1 MIIEELRDFDF
12 CFNLAKEIAVS
23 NDRKKLIDVIE
34 NWEYVHSEVK
44 PVFSSLIEGFGFYP
58 YLKEGGDLD
67 LAALIRREYHK
78 SQFVNKQGNS
88 VLFHY
93 EQKLL
98 EEKINKK
105 QNLVVSAP
113 TSFGKS
119 LLIEEFVARRKYEN
133 ILIIQPTLAL
143 IDETRRKLNHYSNH
157 YNIVV
162 NTHQKIGEKN
172 LFILT
177 SERVLDIF
185 PNINDIDLFII
196 DEFYKIANSKK
207 DDRVSHLNIAF
218 YKIMKFKP
226 QLLFLTPI
234 VENVSEDFIR
244 KYDIQFYRTEYSLV
258 NQKIKQI
265 SYESEDEKEEKLF
278 QLLNDFSEPTI
289 VYVRS
294 PKRSEDLAKKYI
306 EQFSL
311 EKEKSFPVFDWIDEN
326 ISSNWILKKYLK
338 NGIGLHN
345 GQYPRHIVNSQL
357 DYFNSGDLKI
367 IFATTS
373 LIEGVN
379 SIAKNVV
386 IYDMFK
392 GTRKITYFDFNNIK
406 GRAGRMMKYYTGN
419 IFYFDNPP
427 ERKDEFIDIPVVDQ
441 DDNLQS
447 EILLNID
454 ENDLK
459 QSKQEEFQKLVE
471 GIPEDLI
478 EIFKNNYYNVE
489 KQKSLF
495 NYLISNS
502 ELLEILSWRAPVP
515 DYNILSETLRII
527 NKGLKGIEGERHKY
541 TATKC
546 QQIVNNNLSNAI
558 QLEYEYLNSKKE
570 NCYKEKEELLNEK
583 EALLNEKE
591 ELLNE
596 AISNIFSFIKNQ
608 AKYEIPKVLSIL
620 QSIVNYIQKSDSAD
634 YSLFIAKL
642 EHEGVDENLSVLL
655 DFGVPSSALRK
666 IRIPRD
672 VETIDYVK
680 ENLELLSKTLLNY
693 EIAKLSQI

>member
-1 MIIEELRDFDF
+1 MTIDELRDFDF
-12 CFNLAKEIAVS
+12 CFNLAKEISVS
-23 NDRKKLIDVIE
+23 NDSKKLIDVIE
-34 NWEYVHSEVK
+34 NWEYVHHEVRT
-44 PVFSSLIEGFGFYP
+44 VFLSLIEGFGFYP
-58 YLKEGGDLD
+58 YLNDGVELD
-67 LAALIRREYHK
+67 LATLIRREYHK

-88 VLFHY
+88 IVFHY
-93 EQKLL
+93 EQKIL

-143 IDETRRKLNHYSNH
+143 IDETRRKLSHYSDY

-162 NTHQKIGEKN
+162 NTHQEIGEKN

-185 PNINDIDLFII
+185 PNIDDIDLFII
-196 DEFYKIANSKK
+196 DEFYKIANNKK

-226 QLLFLTPI
+226 QLLFLTPLVDDI
-234 VENVSEDFIR
+234 SEDFIR
-244 KYDIQFYRTEYSLV
+244 KYDIQFYRTDYSLV
-258 NQKIKQI
+258 NQKAKQI

-278 QLLNDFSEPTI
+278 QLLNDLSEPTI

-294 PKRSEDLAKKYI
+294 PKRSENLAKKYM

-311 EKEKSFPVFDWIDEN
+311 KEKKKFPVFEWIDEN
-326 ISSNWILKKYLK
+326 ISSDWILKKFLE

-386 IYDMFK
+386 IYDMLK
-392 GTRKITYFDFNNIK
+392 GTHKITYFDFNNIK

-441 DDNLQS
+441 DHNLQS

-459 QSKQEEFQKLVE
+459 QSKLEDFQKLVE
-471 GIPEDLI
+471 GVPEDLI
-478 EIFKNNYYNVE
+478 EIFKNNYYDVE

-495 NYLISNS
+495 NYLISNGEQLDVLNWS
-502 ELLEILSWRAPVP
+502 TPMP
-515 DYNILSETLRII
+515 DYDVLSETFRII
-527 NKGLKGIEGERHKY
+527 NEGLIGKGGAVHRY
-541 TATKC
+541 TAKKC
-546 QQIVNNNLSNAI
+546 QQIINNNLSNAI
-558 QLEYEYLNSKKE
+558 QTELQYLYNKKRDFH
-570 NCYKEKEELLNEK
+570 KER
-583 EALLNEKE
+583 E

-672 VETIDYVK
+672 VEAIDYVK
-680 ENLELLSKTLLNY
+680 ENLELLSNRLLNY

>member
-1 MIIEELRDFDF
+1 MTIDELRDFDF
-12 CFNLAKEIAVS
+12 CFNLAKEISVS
-23 NDRKKLIDVIE
+23 NDSKKLIDVIE
-34 NWEYVHSEVK
+34 NWEYVHHEVRT
-44 PVFSSLIEGFGFYP
+44 VFLSLIEGFGFYP
-58 YLKEGGDLD
+58 YLNDGVELD
-67 LAALIRREYHK
+67 LATLIRREYHK

-88 VLFHY
+88 IVFHY
-93 EQKLL
+93 EQKIL

-143 IDETRRKLNHYSNH
+143 IDETRRKLSHYSDY

-162 NTHQKIGEKN
+162 NTHQEIGEKN

-185 PNINDIDLFII
+185 PKIDDIDLFII
-196 DEFYKIANSKK
+196 DEFYKIANNKK
-207 DDRVSHLNIAF
+207 DNRVSHLNIAF

-226 QLLFLTPI
+226 QLLFLTPLVDDI
-234 VENVSEDFIR
+234 SEDFIR
-244 KYDIQFYRTEYSLV
+244 KYDIQFYRTDYSLV
-258 NQKIKQI
+258 NQKAKQI

-278 QLLNDFSEPTI
+278 QLLNDLSEPTI

-294 PKRSEDLAKKYI
+294 PKRSENLAKKYM

-311 EKEKSFPVFDWIDEN
+311 KEKKKFPVFEWIDEN
-326 ISSNWILKKYLK
+326 ISSDWILKKFLE

-386 IYDMFK
+386 IYDMLK
-392 GTRKITYFDFNNIK
+392 GTHKITYFDFNNIK

-441 DDNLQS
+441 DYDLQS

-459 QSKQEEFQKLVE
+459 QSKLEDFQKLVE
-471 GIPEDLI
+471 GVPEDLI
-478 EIFKNNYYNVE
+478 EIFKNNYYDVE

-495 NYLISNS
+495 KYLISNGEQLDVLNWS
-502 ELLEILSWRAPVP
+502 TPMP
-515 DYNILSETLRII
+515 DYDVLSETFRII
-527 NKGLKGIEGERHKY
+527 NEGLIGKGGAAHRY
-541 TATKC
+541 TAKKC
-546 QQIVNNNLSNAI
+546 QQIINNNLSSAI
-558 QLEYEYLNSKKE
+558 QTELQHLYN
-570 NCYKEKEELLNEK
+570 KEENSYK
-583 EALLNEKE
+583 GRE

-672 VETIDYVK
+672 VEAIDYVK
-680 ENLELLSKTLLNY
+680 ENLELLSNRLLNY

>member
-34 NWEYVHSEVK
+34 NWEYVHSEVQ

-143 IDETRRKLNHYSNH
+143 IDETRRKLNHYSDY

-234 VENVSEDFIR
+234 VENISEDFIR

-357 DYFNSGDLKI
+357 DYFNSGDGKI

-502 ELLEILSWRAPVP
+502 ELLEILSWRAPMP

-527 NKGLKGIEGERHKY
+527 NKGLKGIEGEGYKY

-546 QQIVNNNLSNAI
+546 QLIVNNNLSNAI

-583 EALLNEKE
+583 E

-596 AISNIFSFIKNQ
+596 AVSNVFYFIKNQ
-608 AKYEIPKVLSIL
+608 AKYEIPKMLAIL
-620 QSIVNYIQKSDSAD
+620 QSIVNYILRNETAD
-634 YSLFIAKL
+634 YSIYIAKL

-655 DFGVPSSALRK
+655 DFGVPSSALKK
-666 IRIPRD
+666 IVIPRD
-672 VETIDYVK
+672 VETINYVK
-680 ENLELLSKTLLNY
+680 ENLELLSNSLSNY

>member
-1 MIIEELRDFDF
+1 MTIDELRDFDF
-12 CFNLAKEIAVS
+12 CFNLAKEISVS
-23 NDRKKLIDVIE
+23 NDSKKLIDVIE
-34 NWEYVHSEVK
+34 NWEYVHPEVRS
-44 PVFSSLIEGFGFYP
+44 VFLSLIEGFGFYP
-58 YLKEGGDLD
+58 YLNDGVELD
-67 LAALIRREYHK
+67 LATLIRREYHK
-78 SQFVNKQGNS
+78 SQFVNKQGNRI
-88 VLFHY
+88 VFHY
-93 EQKLL
+93 EQKIL

-105 QNLVVSAP
+105 QNLVISAP

-143 IDETRRKLNHYSNH
+143 IDETRRKLSHYSDY

-162 NTHQKIGEKN
+162 NTHQEIGEKN

-177 SERVLDIF
+177 SERVLVIL
-185 PNINDIDLFII
+185 PNIDGIDLFII

-234 VENVSEDFIR
+234 VDNISEDFIR
-244 KYDIQFYRTEYSLV
+244 KYDIQFYRTNYSLV
-258 NQKIKQI
+258 NQKAKQL

-278 QLLNDFSEPTI
+278 QLLDDLSEPTI

-294 PKRSEDLAKKYI
+294 PKRSENLAKKYI

-311 EKEKSFPVFDWIDEN
+311 EEKKKFPVFEWIDEN
-326 ISSNWILKKYLK
+326 ISSDWILKKFLE
-338 NGIGLHN
+338 NGVGLHN

-357 DYFNSGDLKI
+357 DYFNSGDLKV

-379 SIAKNVV
+379 SIAKNVI

-441 DDNLQS
+441 EHNLQS

-454 ENDLK
+454 KSDLK
-459 QSKQEEFQKLVE
+459 QSKQKDVQKLVE
-471 GIPEDLI
+471 GIPNDLI
-478 EIFKNNYYNVE
+478 EIFKNNYYDVE

-495 NYLISNS
+495 NYIISNR
-502 ELLEILSWRAPVP
+502 ELLKILNWHTPMPEYSV
-515 DYNILSETLRII
+515 LLETLRII
-527 NKGLKGIEGERHKY
+527 DEGLKGKEGTKYKY

-546 QQIVNNNLSNAI
+546 QQIINHNISNAI
-558 QLEYEYLNSKKE
+558 QTELQYLYRKKGSSH
-570 NCYKEKEELLNEK
+570 KER
-583 EALLNEKE
+583 E

-642 EHEGVDENLSVLL
+642 EHEGVDENVSVLL

-672 VETIDYVK
+672 VETIEYVK
-680 ENLELLSKTLLNY
+680 ENLELLSDRLLNY

>member
-1 MIIEELRDFDF
+1 MIIEELKDFDF
-12 CFNLAKEIAVS
+12 CFNLAKEIAAS
-23 NDRKKLIDVIE
+23 NDSKKLIDVIE
-34 NWEYVHSEVK
+34 NWEYVHSEVQ

-58 YLKEGGDLD
+58 YLNTIEGLD
-67 LAALIRREYHK
+67 LGALIRREYHK

-88 VLFHY
+88 VIFHY
-93 EQKLL
+93 EQKIL
-98 EEKINKK
+98 EEKINRN

-133 ILIIQPTLAL
+133 IMIIQPTLAL
-143 IDETRRKLNHYSNH
+143 IDETRRKLKPYSDY

-162 NTHQKIGEKN
+162 NTHQEIGEKN

-177 SERVLDIF
+177 SERVLDIL
-185 PNINDIDLFII
+185 PKVDDIDLFII
-196 DEFYKIANSKK
+196 DEFYKIANSKQ
-207 DDRVSHLNIAF
+207 DERVSHLNIAF
-218 YKIMKFKP
+218 YKVMKFKP
-226 QLLFLTPI
+226 QLLFLTPV
-234 VENVSEDFIR
+234 VENISEDFIR

-265 SYESEDEKEEKLF
+265 SYKSEDEKEEKLF

-294 PKRSEDLAKKYI
+294 PKRSEELAKKYI
-306 EQFSL
+306 ERFSL
-311 EKEKSFPVFDWIDEN
+311 KQKKIFPVFEWIDEN
-326 ISSNWILKKYLK
+326 ISSNWILKKYLE

-392 GTRKITYFDFNNIK
+392 GTHKLTYFDFNNIK

-427 ERKDEFIDIPVVDQ
+427 EIMDEFLDIPVVDQ
-441 DDNLQS
+441 GENLQS

-454 ENDLK
+454 ESDLK
-459 QSKQEEFQKLVE
+459 QSKQEDFQKLVE

-478 EIFKNNYYNVE
+478 EVFKNNYYNVE

-502 ELLEILSWRAPVP
+502 ESLKILNWNTPMPEYNVLLE
-515 DYNILSETLRII
+515 TFRII
-527 NKGLKGIEGERHKY
+527 DEGLKGKEGTKCKY

-546 QQIVNNNLSNAI
+546 KQIINNNLSKAI
-558 QLEYEYLNSKKE
+558 ETELQYLYRQKGDSYEE
-570 NCYKEKEELLNEK
+570 R
-583 EALLNEKE
+583 E

-666 IRIPRD
+666 IRIPKD
-672 VETIDYVK
+672 VETIEYVK
-680 ENLELLSKTLLNY
+680 DNLELLSNRLLNY

>member
-1 MIIEELRDFDF
+1 MIIDELRDFDF
-12 CFNLAKEIAVS
+12 CFNLAKEISVS
-23 NDRKKLIDVIE
+23 NDSEKLIDVIE
-34 NWEYVHSEVK
+34 NWNYVHPEVRS
-44 PVFSSLIEGFGFYP
+44 VFLSLIEGFGFYP
-58 YLKEGGDLD
+58 YLNDGVELD
-67 LAALIRREYHK
+67 LATLIRREYHK

-88 VLFHY
+88 IVFHY
-93 EQKLL
+93 EQKVL

-143 IDETRRKLNHYSNH
+143 IDETRRKLSHYSDY

-162 NTHQKIGEKN
+162 NTHQEIGEKN

-177 SERVLDIF
+177 SERVLDIL
-185 PNINDIDLFII
+185 PNIDDIDLFII
-196 DEFYKIANSKK
+196 DEFYKIANNKK

-218 YKIMKFKP
+218 YKILKFKP
-226 QLLFLTPI
+226 QLLFLTPLVDNI
-234 VENVSEDFIR
+234 SEDFIR
-244 KYDIQFYRTEYSLV
+244 KYDIQFYRTDYSLV
-258 NQKIKQI
+258 NQKAKQI

-278 QLLNDFSEPTI
+278 QLLNDLSEPTI

-294 PKRSEDLAKKYI
+294 PKRSENLAKKYM

-311 EKEKSFPVFDWIDEN
+311 KEKKKFPVFEWIDEN
-326 ISSNWILKKYLK
+326 ISSDWILKKFLE

-386 IYDMFK
+386 IYDMLK
-392 GTRKITYFDFNNIK
+392 GTHKITYFDFNNIK

-441 DDNLQS
+441 DYDLQS

-459 QSKQEEFQKLVE
+459 QSKLEDFQKLVE
-471 GIPEDLI
+471 GVPEDLI
-478 EIFKNNYYNVE
+478 EIFKNNYYDVE

-495 NYLISNS
+495 NYLISNGEQLDVLNWS
-502 ELLEILSWRAPVP
+502 TPMP
-515 DYNILSETLRII
+515 DYDVLSETFRII
-527 NKGLKGIEGERHKY
+527 NEGLIGKGGAVHRY
-541 TATKC
+541 TAKKC
-546 QQIVNNNLSNAI
+546 QQIINNNLSNAI
-558 QLEYEYLNSKKE
+558 QTELQYLYNKKRDFH
-570 NCYKEKEELLNEK
+570 KER
-583 EALLNEKE
+583 E

-620 QSIVNYIQKSDSAD
+620 QSIVNYIQNSDSAD

-680 ENLELLSKTLLNY
+680 ENLELLSNRLLNY

>member
-1 MIIEELRDFDF
+1 MIEELRDFDF

-34 NWEYVHSEVK
+34 NWEYVHSEVQ

-143 IDETRRKLNHYSNH
+143 IDETRRKLNHYSDY

-234 VENVSEDFIR
+234 VENISEDFIR

-502 ELLEILSWRAPVP
+502 ELLEILSWRAPMP

-527 NKGLKGIEGERHKY
+527 NKGLKGIEGEGYKY

-546 QQIVNNNLSNAI
+546 QLIVNNNLSNAI

-583 EALLNEKE
+583 E

-596 AISNIFSFIKNQ
+596 AVSNVFYFIKNQ
-608 AKYEIPKVLSIL
+608 AKYEIPKMLAIL
-620 QSIVNYIQKSDSAD
+620 QSIVNYILRNETAD
-634 YSLFIAKL
+634 YSIYIAKL

-655 DFGVPSSALRK
+655 DFGVPSSALKK
-666 IRIPRD
+666 IVIPRD
-672 VETIDYVK
+672 VETINYVK
-680 ENLELLSKTLLNY
+680 ENLELLSNSLSNY

>member
-1 MIIEELRDFDF
+1 M
-12 CFNLAKEIAVS
+12 
-23 NDRKKLIDVIE
+23 
-34 NWEYVHSEVK
+34 
-44 PVFSSLIEGFGFYP
+44 
-58 YLKEGGDLD
+58 
-67 LAALIRREYHK
+67 
-78 SQFVNKQGNS
+78 
-88 VLFHY
+88 
-93 EQKLL
+93 
-98 EEKINKK
+98 
-105 QNLVVSAP
+105 
-113 TSFGKS
+113 
-119 LLIEEFVARRKYEN
+119 
-133 ILIIQPTLAL
+133 IIQPTLAL
-143 IDETRRKLNHYSNH
+143 IDETRRKLSHYSDY

-162 NTHQKIGEKN
+162 NTHQEIGEKN

-177 SERVLDIF
+177 SERVLDIL
-185 PNINDIDLFII
+185 PNIDGIDLFII

-234 VENVSEDFIR
+234 VDNISEDFIR
-244 KYDIQFYRTEYSLV
+244 KYDIQFYRTNYSLV
-258 NQKIKQI
+258 NQKAKQL

-278 QLLNDFSEPTI
+278 QLLDDLSEPTI

-294 PKRSEDLAKKYI
+294 PKRSENLAKKYI

-311 EKEKSFPVFDWIDEN
+311 EEKKKFPVFEWIDEN
-326 ISSNWILKKYLK
+326 ISSDWILKKFLE
-338 NGIGLHN
+338 NGVGLHN

-357 DYFNSGDLKI
+357 DYFNSGDLKV

-379 SIAKNVV
+379 SIAKNVI

-441 DDNLQS
+441 EHNLQS

-454 ENDLK
+454 KSDLK
-459 QSKQEEFQKLVE
+459 QSKQKDVQKLVE
-471 GIPEDLI
+471 GIPNDLI
-478 EIFKNNYYNVE
+478 EIFKNNYYDVE

-495 NYLISNS
+495 NYIISNR
-502 ELLEILSWRAPVP
+502 ELLKILNWHTPMPEYSV
-515 DYNILSETLRII
+515 LLETLRII
-527 NKGLKGIEGERHKY
+527 DEGLKGKEGTKYKY

-546 QQIVNNNLSNAI
+546 QQIINHNISNAI
-558 QLEYEYLNSKKE
+558 QTELQYLYRKKGSSH
-570 NCYKEKEELLNEK
+570 KER
-583 EALLNEKE
+583 E

-642 EHEGVDENLSVLL
+642 EHEGVDENVSVLL

-672 VETIDYVK
+672 VETIEYVK
-680 ENLELLSKTLLNY
+680 ENLELLSDRLLNY

>member
-1 MIIEELRDFDF
+1 MTIDELRDFDF
-12 CFNLAKEIAVS
+12 CFNLAKEISVS
-23 NDRKKLIDVIE
+23 NDSKKLIDVIE
-34 NWEYVHSEVK
+34 NWEYVHHEVRT
-44 PVFSSLIEGFGFYP
+44 VFLSLIEGFGFYP
-58 YLKEGGDLD
+58 YLNDGVELD
-67 LAALIRREYHK
+67 LATLIRREYHK

-88 VLFHY
+88 IVFHY
-93 EQKLL
+93 EQKIL

-143 IDETRRKLNHYSNH
+143 IDETRRKLSHYSDY

-162 NTHQKIGEKN
+162 NTHQEIGEKN

-185 PNINDIDLFII
+185 PKIDDIDLFII
-196 DEFYKIANSKK
+196 DEFYKIANNKK

-226 QLLFLTPI
+226 QLLFLTPLVDDI
-234 VENVSEDFIR
+234 SEDFIR
-244 KYDIQFYRTEYSLV
+244 KYDIQFYRTDYSLV
-258 NQKIKQI
+258 NQKAKQI

-278 QLLNDFSEPTI
+278 QLLNDLSEPTI

-294 PKRSEDLAKKYI
+294 PKRSENLAKKYM

-311 EKEKSFPVFDWIDEN
+311 KEKKKFPVFEWIDEN
-326 ISSNWILKKYLK
+326 ISSDWILKKFLE

-386 IYDMFK
+386 IYDMLK
-392 GTRKITYFDFNNIK
+392 GTHKITYFDFNNIK

-441 DDNLQS
+441 DYDLQS

-459 QSKQEEFQKLVE
+459 QSKLEDFQKLVE
-471 GIPEDLI
+471 GVPEDLI
-478 EIFKNNYYNVE
+478 EIFKNNYYDVE

-495 NYLISNS
+495 KYLILNGEQLDVLNWST
-502 ELLEILSWRAPVP
+502 PMP
-515 DYNILSETLRII
+515 DYDVLSETFRII
-527 NKGLKGIEGERHKY
+527 NEGLIGKGGAAHRY
-541 TATKC
+541 TAKKC
-546 QQIVNNNLSNAI
+546 QQIINNNLSSAI
-558 QLEYEYLNSKKE
+558 QTELQHLYN
-570 NCYKEKEELLNEK
+570 KEENSYK
-583 EALLNEKE
+583 GRE

-672 VETIDYVK
+672 VEAIDYVK
-680 ENLELLSKTLLNY
+680 ENLELLSNRLLNY

>member
-1 MIIEELRDFDF
+1 MFTLKYGLFF
-12 CFNLAKEIAVS
+12 L
-23 NDRKKLIDVIE
+23 
-34 NWEYVHSEVK
+34 
-44 PVFSSLIEGFGFYP
+44 SLIEGFGFYP
-58 YLKEGGDLD
+58 YLNEGVDID

-88 VLFHY
+88 VIFHY
-93 EQKLL
+93 EQKML
-98 EEKINKK
+98 EEKINKN

-119 LLIEEFVARRKYEN
+119 LLIEEFVARRKYGN

-143 IDETRRKLNHYSNH
+143 IDETRRKLSSYSDY

-162 NTHQKIGEKN
+162 NTHQEIGEKN

-177 SERVLDIF
+177 SERVLDIL
-185 PNINDIDLFII
+185 PKIDDINLFII
-196 DEFYKIANSKK
+196 DEFYKIANSKQ

-218 YKIMKFKP
+218 YKVMKFKP
-226 QLLFLTPI
+226 QLLFLTPV
-234 VENVSEDFIR
+234 VENVSEDFIK

-265 SYESEDEKEEKLF
+265 SYKSEDEKEEKLF

-294 PKRSEDLAKKYI
+294 PKRSEELAKKYI
-306 EQFSL
+306 ERFSL
-311 EKEKSFPVFDWIDEN
+311 KQKKLFPVFEWINEN
-326 ISSNWILKKYLK
+326 ISSNWILKKYLE

-392 GTRKITYFDFNNIK
+392 GIHKLTHFDFNNIK

-427 ERKDEFIDIPVVDQ
+427 EKMDEFIDIPVVDQ
-441 DDNLQS
+441 GKNLQS

-454 ENDLK
+454 KNDLK
-459 QSKQEEFQKLVE
+459 QSKQNDVQKLVE
-471 GIPEDLI
+471 GIPDDLI
-478 EIFKNNYYNVE
+478 EIFKNNYYDVE

-495 NYLISNS
+495 NYINSNRGLLKILNWRTPMPDYDV
-502 ELLEILSWRAPVP
+502 LLE
-515 DYNILSETLRII
+515 TFRII
-527 NKGLKGIEGERHKY
+527 DEGLKGKEGKKHKY

-546 QQIVNNNLSNAI
+546 QQIINNDLSNAI
-558 QLEYEYLNSKKE
+558 QTELQYLYRKKGNSHKE
-570 NCYKEKEELLNEK
+570 S
-583 EALLNEKE
+583 E

-620 QSIVNYIQKSDSAD
+620 QSIVNHIQKSDSAD

-672 VETIDYVK
+672 VEAIDYVK
-680 ENLELLSKTLLNY
+680 ENLELLSNRLLNY

>member
-1 MIIEELRDFDF
+1 MIIDELRDFDF
-12 CFNLAKEIAVS
+12 CFNLAKEISVS
-23 NDRKKLIDVIE
+23 NDSEKLIDVIE
-34 NWEYVHSEVK
+34 NWNYVHPEVRS
-44 PVFSSLIEGFGFYP
+44 VFLSLIEGFGFYP
-58 YLKEGGDLD
+58 YLNDGVELD
-67 LAALIRREYHK
+67 LATLIRREYHK

-88 VLFHY
+88 IVFHY
-93 EQKLL
+93 EQKVL

-143 IDETRRKLNHYSNH
+143 IDETRRKLSHYSDY

-162 NTHQKIGEKN
+162 NTHQEIGEKN

-177 SERVLDIF
+177 SERVLDIL
-185 PNINDIDLFII
+185 PNIDDIDLFII
-196 DEFYKIANSKK
+196 DEFYKIANNKK

-218 YKIMKFKP
+218 YKILKFKH
-226 QLLFLTPI
+226 QLLFLTPLVDNI
-234 VENVSEDFIR
+234 SEDFIR
-244 KYDIQFYRTEYSLV
+244 KYDIQFYRTDYSLV
-258 NQKIKQI
+258 NQKAKQI

-278 QLLNDFSEPTI
+278 QLLNDLSEPTI

-294 PKRSEDLAKKYI
+294 PKRSENLAKKYI

-311 EKEKSFPVFDWIDEN
+311 EEKKKFPVFEWIDEN
-326 ISSNWILKKYLK
+326 VSSDWILKKFLE

-386 IYDMFK
+386 IYDMLK
-392 GTRKITYFDFNNIK
+392 GTHKITYFDFNNIK

-441 DDNLQS
+441 DHNLQS

-459 QSKQEEFQKLVE
+459 QSKLEDFQKLVE
-471 GIPEDLI
+471 GVPEDLI
-478 EIFKNNYYNVE
+478 EIFKNNYYDVE

-495 NYLISNS
+495 NYLISNGEQLDVLNWS
-502 ELLEILSWRAPVP
+502 TPMP
-515 DYNILSETLRII
+515 DYDVLSETFRII
-527 NKGLKGIEGERHKY
+527 NEGLIGKGGAVHRY
-541 TATKC
+541 TAKKC
-546 QQIVNNNLSNAI
+546 QQIINNNLSNAI
-558 QLEYEYLNSKKE
+558 QTELQYLYNKKRDFH
-570 NCYKEKEELLNEK
+570 KER
-583 EALLNEKE
+583 E

-620 QSIVNYIQKSDSAD
+620 QSIVNYIQNSDSAD

-680 ENLELLSKTLLNY
+680 ENLELLSNRLLNY

>member
-34 NWEYVHSEVK
+34 NWEYVHSEVQ

-143 IDETRRKLNHYSNH
+143 IDETRRKLNHYSDY

-234 VENVSEDFIR
+234 VENISEDFIR

-386 IYDMFK
+386 IYDMLK
-392 GTRKITYFDFNNIK
+392 GTHKITYFDFNNIK

-441 DDNLQS
+441 DYDLQS

-502 ELLEILSWRAPVP
+502 ELLEILSWRAPMP

-527 NKGLKGIEGERHKY
+527 NKGLKGIEGEGYKY

-546 QQIVNNNLSNAI
+546 QLIVNNNLSNAI

-583 EALLNEKE
+583 E

-596 AISNIFSFIKNQ
+596 AVSNVFYFIKNQ
-608 AKYEIPKVLSIL
+608 AKYEIPKMLAIL
-620 QSIVNYIQKSDSAD
+620 QSIVNYILRNETAD
-634 YSLFIAKL
+634 YSIYIAKL

-655 DFGVPSSALRK
+655 DFGVPSSALKK
-666 IRIPRD
+666 IVIPRD
-672 VETIDYVK
+672 VETINYVK
-680 ENLELLSKTLLNY
+680 ENLELLSNSLSNY

>member
-34 NWEYVHSEVK
+34 NWEYVHSEVQ

-143 IDETRRKLNHYSNH
+143 IDETRRKLNHYSDY

-234 VENVSEDFIR
+234 VENISEDFIR

-392 GTRKITYFDFNNIK
+392 GTNKITYFDFNNIK

-502 ELLEILSWRAPVP
+502 ELLEILSWRAPMP

-527 NKGLKGIEGERHKY
+527 NKGLKGIEGEGYKY

-546 QQIVNNNLSNAI
+546 QLIVNNNLSNAI

-583 EALLNEKE
+583 E

-596 AISNIFSFIKNQ
+596 AVSNVFYFIKNQ
-608 AKYEIPKVLSIL
+608 AKYEIPKMLAIL
-620 QSIVNYIQKSDSAD
+620 QSIVNYILRNETAD
-634 YSLFIAKL
+634 YSIYIAKL

-655 DFGVPSSALRK
+655 DFGVPSSALKK
-666 IRIPRD
+666 IVIPRD
-672 VETIDYVK
+672 VETINYVK
-680 ENLELLSKTLLNY
+680 ENLELLSNSLSNY

>member
-1 MIIEELRDFDF
+1 MTIDELRDFDF
-12 CFNLAKEIAVS
+12 CFNLAKEISVS
-23 NDRKKLIDVIE
+23 NDSKKLIDVIE
-34 NWEYVHSEVK
+34 NWEYVRPEVRS
-44 PVFSSLIEGFGFYP
+44 VFLSLIEGFGFYP
-58 YLKEGGDLD
+58 YLNDGVELD
-67 LAALIRREYHK
+67 LATLIRREYHK
-78 SQFVNKQGNS
+78 SQFVNKQGNRI
-88 VLFHY
+88 VFHY
-93 EQKLL
+93 EQKIL

-105 QNLVVSAP
+105 QNLVISAP

-143 IDETRRKLNHYSNH
+143 IDETRRKLSHYSDY

-162 NTHQKIGEKN
+162 NTHQEIGEKN

-177 SERVLDIF
+177 SERVLDIL
-185 PNINDIDLFII
+185 PNIDGIDLFII

-226 QLLFLTPI
+226 QLLFLTPMVDNI
-234 VENVSEDFIR
+234 SEDFIR
-244 KYDIQFYRTEYSLV
+244 KYDIQFYRTNYSLV
-258 NQKIKQI
+258 NQKAKQL

-278 QLLNDFSEPTI
+278 QLLDDLSEPTI

-294 PKRSEDLAKKYI
+294 PKRSENLAKKYI

-311 EKEKSFPVFDWIDEN
+311 EEKKKFPVFEWIDEN
-326 ISSNWILKKYLK
+326 ISSDWILKKFLE
-338 NGIGLHN
+338 NGVGLHN

-357 DYFNSGDLKI
+357 DYFNSGDLKV

-379 SIAKNVV
+379 SIAKNVI

-441 DDNLQS
+441 EHNLQS

-454 ENDLK
+454 KSDLK
-459 QSKQEEFQKLVE
+459 QSKQKDVQKLVE
-471 GIPEDLI
+471 GIPNDLI
-478 EIFKNNYYNVE
+478 EIFKNNYYDVE

-495 NYLISNS
+495 NYIISNR
-502 ELLEILSWRAPVP
+502 ELLKILNWHTPMPEYSV
-515 DYNILSETLRII
+515 LLETLRII
-527 NKGLKGIEGERHKY
+527 DEGLKGKEGTKYKY

-546 QQIVNNNLSNAI
+546 QQIINNNISNAI
-558 QLEYEYLNSKKE
+558 QTELQYLYRKKGNSHKE
-570 NCYKEKEELLNEK
+570 R
-583 EALLNEKE
+583 E

-642 EHEGVDENLSVLL
+642 EHEGVDENVSVLL

-672 VETIDYVK
+672 VETIEYVK
-680 ENLELLSKTLLNY
+680 ENLELLSDRLLNY

>member
-1 MIIEELRDFDF
+1 MTIDELRDFDF
-12 CFNLAKEIAVS
+12 CFNLAKEISVS
-23 NDRKKLIDVIE
+23 NDSKKLIDVIE
-34 NWEYVHSEVK
+34 NWEYVHHEVRT
-44 PVFSSLIEGFGFYP
+44 VFLSLIEGFGFYP
-58 YLKEGGDLD
+58 YLNDGVELD
-67 LAALIRREYHK
+67 LATLIRREYHK

-88 VLFHY
+88 IVFHY
-93 EQKLL
+93 EQKIL

-143 IDETRRKLNHYSNH
+143 IDETRRKLSHYSDY

-162 NTHQKIGEKN
+162 NTHQEIGEKN

-185 PNINDIDLFII
+185 PNIDDIDLFII
-196 DEFYKIANSKK
+196 DEFYKIANNKK

-226 QLLFLTPI
+226 QLLFLTPLVDDI
-234 VENVSEDFIR
+234 SEDFIR
-244 KYDIQFYRTEYSLV
+244 KYDIQFYRTDYSLV
-258 NQKIKQI
+258 NQKAKQI

-278 QLLNDFSEPTI
+278 QLLNDLSEPTI

-294 PKRSEDLAKKYI
+294 PKRSENLAKKYM

-311 EKEKSFPVFDWIDEN
+311 KEKKKFPVFEWIDEN
-326 ISSNWILKKYLK
+326 ISSDWILKKFLE

-386 IYDMFK
+386 IYDMLK
-392 GTRKITYFDFNNIK
+392 GTHKITYFDFNNIK
-406 GRAGRMMKYYTGN
+406 GRAGRMMKHYTGN

-441 DDNLQS
+441 DYDLQS

-459 QSKQEEFQKLVE
+459 QSKLEDFQKLVE
-471 GIPEDLI
+471 GVPEDLI
-478 EIFKNNYYNVE
+478 EIFKNNYYDVE

-495 NYLISNS
+495 KYLISNGEQLDVLNWS
-502 ELLEILSWRAPVP
+502 TPMP
-515 DYNILSETLRII
+515 DYDVLSETFRII
-527 NKGLKGIEGERHKY
+527 NEGLIGKGGAVHRY
-541 TATKC
+541 TAKKC
-546 QQIVNNNLSNAI
+546 QQIINNNLSSAI
-558 QLEYEYLNSKKE
+558 QTELQHLYNKEENS
-570 NCYKEKEELLNEK
+570 YKER
-583 EALLNEKE
+583 E

-672 VETIDYVK
+672 VEAIDYVK
-680 ENLELLSKTLLNY
+680 ENLELLSNRLLNY

>member
-1 MIIEELRDFDF
+1 
-12 CFNLAKEIAVS
+12 
-23 NDRKKLIDVIE
+23 
-34 NWEYVHSEVK
+34 
-44 PVFSSLIEGFGFYP
+44 
-58 YLKEGGDLD
+58 
-67 LAALIRREYHK
+67 
-78 SQFVNKQGNS
+78 
-88 VLFHY
+88 
-93 EQKLL
+93 
-98 EEKINKK
+98 
-105 QNLVVSAP
+105 
-113 TSFGKS
+113 
-119 LLIEEFVARRKYEN
+119 
-133 ILIIQPTLAL
+133 
-143 IDETRRKLNHYSNH
+143 
-157 YNIVV
+157 
-162 NTHQKIGEKN
+162 
-172 LFILT
+172 
-177 SERVLDIF
+177 
-185 PNINDIDLFII
+185 
-196 DEFYKIANSKK
+196 
-207 DDRVSHLNIAF
+207 
-218 YKIMKFKP
+218 MKFKP
-226 QLLFLTPI
+226 QLLFLTPV
-234 VENVSEDFIR
+234 VENISEDFIR
-244 KYDIQFYRTEYSLV
+244 KYDIQFYKTEYSLV
-258 NQKIKQI
+258 NQKIKHI
-265 SYESEDEKEEKLF
+265 LYELEEEKEEKLF
-278 QLLNDFSEPTI
+278 QLLNEFSEPTI

-294 PKRSEDLAKKYI
+294 PKRSEILAKKYI

-311 EKEKSFPVFDWIDEN
+311 KKKKSFPVFEWIDEN
-326 ISSNWILKKYLK
+326 ISSNWILKKYLE

-357 DYFNSGDLKI
+357 DYFNNGDLKI

-392 GTRKITYFDFNNIK
+392 GTNKITYFDFNNIK

-454 ENDLK
+454 EKDLK

-478 EIFKNNYYNVE
+478 EIFKNNYYDVE

-495 NYLISNS
+495 NYIISNR
-502 ELLEILSWRAPVP
+502 ELLEILNWHTPMP
-515 DYNILSETLRII
+515 EYNVLLETFRII
-527 NKGLKGIEGERHKY
+527 DEGLKGKKGSKYKY
-541 TATKC
+541 TTAKC
-546 QQIVNNNLSNAI
+546 KQIINNNLSKAI
-558 QLEYEYLNSKKE
+558 ETELQNLHSKKE
-570 NCYKEKEELLNEK
+570 NAHKEREELLD
-583 EALLNEKE
+583 
-591 ELLNE
+591 E

-620 QSIVNYIQKSDSAD
+620 QSIVNYIQKSDLAD

-672 VETIDYVK
+672 VETIEYVK

>member
-34 NWEYVHSEVK
+34 NWEYVHSEVQ

-143 IDETRRKLNHYSNH
+143 IDETRRKLNHYSDY

-234 VENVSEDFIR
+234 VENISEDFIR

-502 ELLEILSWRAPVP
+502 ELLEILSWRAPMP

-527 NKGLKGIEGERHKY
+527 NKGLKGIEGEGYKY

-546 QQIVNNNLSNAI
+546 QLIVNNNLSNAI

-583 EALLNEKE
+583 E

-596 AISNIFSFIKNQ
+596 AVSNVFYFIKNQ
-608 AKYEIPKVLSIL
+608 AKYEIPKMLAIL
-620 QSIVNYIQKSDSAD
+620 QSIVNYILRNETAD
-634 YSLFIAKL
+634 YSIYIAKL

-655 DFGVPSSALRK
+655 DFGVPSSALKK
-666 IRIPRD
+666 IVSPRD
-672 VETIDYVK
+672 VETINYVK
-680 ENLELLSKTLLNY
+680 ENLELLSNSLSNY

>member
-1 MIIEELRDFDF
+1 MTIDELRDFDF
-12 CFNLAKEIAVS
+12 CFNLAKEISVS
-23 NDRKKLIDVIE
+23 NDSKKLIDVIE
-34 NWEYVHSEVK
+34 NWEYVHPEVRS
-44 PVFSSLIEGFGFYP
+44 VFLSLIEGFGFYP
-58 YLKEGGDLD
+58 YLNDGVELD
-67 LAALIRREYHK
+67 LATLIRREYHK
-78 SQFVNKQGNS
+78 SQFVNKQGNRI
-88 VLFHY
+88 VFHY
-93 EQKLL
+93 EQKIL

-105 QNLVVSAP
+105 QNLVISAP

-143 IDETRRKLNHYSNH
+143 IDETRRKLSHYSDY

-162 NTHQKIGEKN
+162 NTHQEIGEKN

-177 SERVLDIF
+177 SERVLDIL
-185 PNINDIDLFII
+185 PNIDGIDLFII

-234 VENVSEDFIR
+234 VDNISEDFIR
-244 KYDIQFYRTEYSLV
+244 KYDIQFYRTNYSLV
-258 NQKIKQI
+258 NQKAKQL

-278 QLLNDFSEPTI
+278 QLLDDLSEPTI

-294 PKRSEDLAKKYI
+294 PKRSENLAKKYI

-311 EKEKSFPVFDWIDEN
+311 EEKKKFPVFEWIDEN
-326 ISSNWILKKYLK
+326 ISSDWILKKFLE
-338 NGIGLHN
+338 NGVGLHN

-357 DYFNSGDLKI
+357 DYFNSGDLKV

-379 SIAKNVV
+379 SIAKNVI

-441 DDNLQS
+441 EHNLQS

-454 ENDLK
+454 KSDLK
-459 QSKQEEFQKLVE
+459 QSKQKDVQKLVE
-471 GIPEDLI
+471 GIPNDLI
-478 EIFKNNYYNVE
+478 EIFKNNYYDVE

-495 NYLISNS
+495 NYIISNR
-502 ELLEILSWRAPVP
+502 ELLKILNWHTPMPEYSV
-515 DYNILSETLRII
+515 LLETLRII
-527 NKGLKGIEGERHKY
+527 DEGLKGKEGTKYKY

-546 QQIVNNNLSNAI
+546 QQIINHNISNAI
-558 QLEYEYLNSKKE
+558 QTELQYLYRKKGSSH
-570 NCYKEKEELLNEK
+570 KER
-583 EALLNEKE
+583 E

-642 EHEGVDENLSVLL
+642 EHEGVDENVSVLL

-672 VETIDYVK
+672 VETIEYVK
-680 ENLELLSKTLLNY
+680 ENLELLSDRLLNY

>member
-1 MIIEELRDFDF
+1 MIIDELRDFDF
-12 CFNLAKEIAVS
+12 CFNLAKEISVS
-23 NDRKKLIDVIE
+23 NDSEKLIDVIE
-34 NWEYVHSEVK
+34 NWNYVHPEVRS
-44 PVFSSLIEGFGFYP
+44 VFLSLIEGFGFYP
-58 YLKEGGDLD
+58 YLNDGVELD
-67 LAALIRREYHK
+67 LATLIRREYHK

-88 VLFHY
+88 IVFHY
-93 EQKLL
+93 EQKVL

-143 IDETRRKLNHYSNH
+143 IDETRRKLSHYSDY

-162 NTHQKIGEKN
+162 NTHQEIGEKN

-177 SERVLDIF
+177 SERVLDIL
-185 PNINDIDLFII
+185 PNIDDIDLFII
-196 DEFYKIANSKK
+196 DEFYKIANNKK

-218 YKIMKFKP
+218 YKILKFKP
-226 QLLFLTPI
+226 QLLFLTPLVDNI
-234 VENVSEDFIR
+234 SEDFIR
-244 KYDIQFYRTEYSLV
+244 KYDIQFYRTDYSLV
-258 NQKIKQI
+258 NQKAKQI

-278 QLLNDFSEPTI
+278 QLLNDLSEPTI

-294 PKRSEDLAKKYI
+294 PKRSENLAKKYI

-311 EKEKSFPVFDWIDEN
+311 EEKKKFPVFEWIDEN
-326 ISSNWILKKYLK
+326 VSSDWILKKFLE

-386 IYDMFK
+386 IYDMLK
-392 GTRKITYFDFNNIK
+392 GTHKITYFDFNNIK

-441 DDNLQS
+441 DHNLQS

-459 QSKQEEFQKLVE
+459 QSKLEDFQKLVE
-471 GIPEDLI
+471 GVPEDLI
-478 EIFKNNYYNVE
+478 EIFKNNYYDVE

-495 NYLISNS
+495 NYLISNGEQLDVLNWS
-502 ELLEILSWRAPVP
+502 TPMP
-515 DYNILSETLRII
+515 DYDVLSETFRII
-527 NKGLKGIEGERHKY
+527 NEGLIGKGGAVHRY
-541 TATKC
+541 TAKKC
-546 QQIVNNNLSNAI
+546 QQIINNNLSNAI
-558 QLEYEYLNSKKE
+558 QTELQYLYNKKR
-570 NCYKEKEELLNEK
+570 NFHKER
-583 EALLNEKE
+583 E

-620 QSIVNYIQKSDSAD
+620 QSIVNYIQNSDSAD

-680 ENLELLSKTLLNY
+680 ENLELLSNRLLNY

>member
-12 CFNLAKEIAVS
+12 CFNLA
-23 NDRKKLIDVIE
+23 
-34 NWEYVHSEVK
+34 
-44 PVFSSLIEGFGFYP
+44 
-58 YLKEGGDLD
+58 
-67 LAALIRREYHK
+67 
-78 SQFVNKQGNS
+78 
-88 VLFHY
+88 
-93 EQKLL
+93 
-98 EEKINKK
+98 
-105 QNLVVSAP
+105 
-113 TSFGKS
+113 
-119 LLIEEFVARRKYEN
+119 
-133 ILIIQPTLAL
+133 
-143 IDETRRKLNHYSNH
+143 
-157 YNIVV
+157 
-162 NTHQKIGEKN
+162 
-172 LFILT
+172 
-177 SERVLDIF
+177 
-185 PNINDIDLFII
+185 
-196 DEFYKIANSKK
+196 
-207 DDRVSHLNIAF
+207 
-218 YKIMKFKP
+218 
-226 QLLFLTPI
+226 
-234 VENVSEDFIR
+234 
-244 KYDIQFYRTEYSLV
+244 YDIQFYRTEYSLV

-489 KQKSLF
+489 KQKSLYINSLNQHKSLANQIIKYDAFTDIEF
-495 NYLISNS
+495 NPEKSKNCQAEACSIYIFLYKSG
-502 ELLEILSWRAPVP
+502 LLDFALS
-515 DYNILSETLRII
+515 S
-527 NKGLKGIEGERHKY
+527 
-541 TATKC
+541 
-546 QQIVNNNLSNAI
+546 
-558 QLEYEYLNSKKE
+558 KE
-570 NCYKEKEELLNEK
+570 NFLKAVYKEKSKNKTEV
-583 EALLNEKE
+583 
-591 ELLNE
+591 
-596 AISNIFSFIKNQ
+596 ISQNQ
-608 AKYEIPKVLSIL
+608 GII
-620 QSIVNYIQKSDSAD
+620 
-634 YSLFIAKL
+634 SLF
-642 EHEGVDENLSVLL
+642 EEENDE
-655 DFGVPSSALRK
+655 
-666 IRIPRD
+666 I
-672 VETIDYVK
+672 E
-680 ENLELLSKTLLNY
+680 
-693 EIAKLSQI
+693 

>member
-1 MIIEELRDFDF
+1 MIIDELRDFDF
-12 CFNLAKEIAVS
+12 CFNLAKEISVS
-23 NDRKKLIDVIE
+23 NDSEKLIDVIE
-34 NWEYVHSEVK
+34 NWNYVHPEVRS
-44 PVFSSLIEGFGFYP
+44 VFLSLIEGFGFYP
-58 YLKEGGDLD
+58 YLNDGVELD
-67 LAALIRREYHK
+67 LATLIRREYHK

-88 VLFHY
+88 IVFHY
-93 EQKLL
+93 EQKVL

-143 IDETRRKLNHYSNH
+143 IDETRRKLSHYSDY

-162 NTHQKIGEKN
+162 NTHQEIGEKN

-177 SERVLDIF
+177 SERVLDIL
-185 PNINDIDLFII
+185 PNIDDIDLFII
-196 DEFYKIANSKK
+196 DEFYKIANNKK

-218 YKIMKFKP
+218 YKILKFKP
-226 QLLFLTPI
+226 QLLFLTPLVDNI
-234 VENVSEDFIR
+234 SEDFIR
-244 KYDIQFYRTEYSLV
+244 KYDIQFYRTDYSLV
-258 NQKIKQI
+258 NQKAKQI

-278 QLLNDFSEPTI
+278 QLLNDLSEPTI

-294 PKRSEDLAKKYI
+294 PKRSENLAKKYI

-311 EKEKSFPVFDWIDEN
+311 EEKKKFPVFEWIDEN
-326 ISSNWILKKYLK
+326 VSSDWILKKFLE

-386 IYDMFK
+386 IYDMLK
-392 GTRKITYFDFNNIK
+392 GTHKITYFDFNNIK

-441 DDNLQS
+441 DHNLQS

-459 QSKQEEFQKLVE
+459 QSKLEDFQKLVE
-471 GIPEDLI
+471 GVPEDLI
-478 EIFKNNYYNVE
+478 EIFKNNYYDVE

-495 NYLISNS
+495 NYLISNGEQLDVLNWS
-502 ELLEILSWRAPVP
+502 TPMP
-515 DYNILSETLRII
+515 DYDVLSETFRII
-527 NKGLKGIEGERHKY
+527 NEGLIGKGGAVHRY
-541 TATKC
+541 TAKKC
-546 QQIVNNNLSNAI
+546 QQIINNNLSNAI
-558 QLEYEYLNSKKE
+558 QTELQYLYNKKRDFH
-570 NCYKEKEELLNEK
+570 KER
-583 EALLNEKE
+583 E

-620 QSIVNYIQKSDSAD
+620 QSIVNYIQNSDSAD

-680 ENLELLSKTLLNY
+680 ENLELLSNRLLNY
-693 EIAKLSQI
+693 EIAKLSKI

>member
-1 MIIEELRDFDF
+1 MIIDELRDFDF
-12 CFNLAKEIAVS
+12 CFNLAKEISVS
-23 NDRKKLIDVIE
+23 NDSEKLIDVIE
-34 NWEYVHSEVK
+34 NWNYVHPEVRS
-44 PVFSSLIEGFGFYP
+44 VFLSLIEGFGFYP
-58 YLKEGGDLD
+58 YLNDGVELD
-67 LAALIRREYHK
+67 LATLIRREYHK

-88 VLFHY
+88 IVFHY
-93 EQKLL
+93 EQKVL

-143 IDETRRKLNHYSNH
+143 IDETRRKLSHYSDY

-162 NTHQKIGEKN
+162 NTHQEIGEKN

-177 SERVLDIF
+177 SERVLDIL
-185 PNINDIDLFII
+185 PNIDDIDLFII
-196 DEFYKIANSKK
+196 DEFYKIANNK

-218 YKIMKFKP
+218 YKILKFKP
-226 QLLFLTPI
+226 QLLFLTPLVDNI
-234 VENVSEDFIR
+234 SEDFIR
-244 KYDIQFYRTEYSLV
+244 KYDIQFYRTDYSLV
-258 NQKIKQI
+258 NQKAKQI

-278 QLLNDFSEPTI
+278 QLLNDLSEPTI

-294 PKRSEDLAKKYI
+294 PKRSENLAKKYI

-311 EKEKSFPVFDWIDEN
+311 EEKKKFPVFEWIDEN
-326 ISSNWILKKYLK
+326 VSSDWILKKFLE

-386 IYDMFK
+386 IYDMLK
-392 GTRKITYFDFNNIK
+392 GTHKITYFDFNNIK

-441 DDNLQS
+441 DHNLQS

-459 QSKQEEFQKLVE
+459 QSKLEDFQKLVE
-471 GIPEDLI
+471 GVPEDLI
-478 EIFKNNYYNVE
+478 EIFKNNYYDVE

-495 NYLISNS
+495 NYLISNGEQLDVLNWS
-502 ELLEILSWRAPVP
+502 TPMP
-515 DYNILSETLRII
+515 DYDVLSETFRII
-527 NKGLKGIEGERHKY
+527 NEGLIGKGGAVHRY
-541 TATKC
+541 TAKKC
-546 QQIVNNNLSNAI
+546 QQIINNNLSNAI
-558 QLEYEYLNSKKE
+558 QTELQYLYNKKRDFH
-570 NCYKEKEELLNEK
+570 KER
-583 EALLNEKE
+583 E

-620 QSIVNYIQKSDSAD
+620 QSIVNYIQNSDSAD

-680 ENLELLSKTLLNY
+680 ENLELLSNRLLNY

>member
-1 MIIEELRDFDF
+1 MTIDELRDFDF
-12 CFNLAKEIAVS
+12 CFNLAKEISVS
-23 NDRKKLIDVIE
+23 NDSKKLIDVIE
-34 NWEYVHSEVK
+34 NWEYVHHEVRT
-44 PVFSSLIEGFGFYP
+44 VFLSLIEGFGFYP
-58 YLKEGGDLD
+58 YLNDGVELD
-67 LAALIRREYHK
+67 LATLIRREYHK

-88 VLFHY
+88 IVFHY
-93 EQKLL
+93 EQKIL

-143 IDETRRKLNHYSNH
+143 IDETRRKLSHYSDY

-162 NTHQKIGEKN
+162 NTHQEIGEKN

-185 PNINDIDLFII
+185 PKIDDIDLFII
-196 DEFYKIANSKK
+196 DEFYKIANNKK

-226 QLLFLTPI
+226 QLLFLTPLVDDI
-234 VENVSEDFIR
+234 SEDFIR
-244 KYDIQFYRTEYSLV
+244 KYDIQFYRTDYSLV
-258 NQKIKQI
+258 NQKAKQI

-278 QLLNDFSEPTI
+278 QLLNDLSEPTI

-294 PKRSEDLAKKYI
+294 PKRSENLAKKYMQ
-306 EQFSL
+306 QFSL
-311 EKEKSFPVFDWIDEN
+311 KEKKKFPVFEWIDEN
-326 ISSNWILKKYLK
+326 ISSDWILKKFLE

-386 IYDMFK
+386 IYDMLK
-392 GTRKITYFDFNNIK
+392 GTHKITYFDFNNIK

-441 DDNLQS
+441 DYDLQS

-459 QSKQEEFQKLVE
+459 QSKLEDFQKLVE
-471 GIPEDLI
+471 GVPEDLI
-478 EIFKNNYYNVE
+478 EIFKNNYYDVK

-495 NYLISNS
+495 KYLISNGEQLDVLNWS
-502 ELLEILSWRAPVP
+502 TPMP
-515 DYNILSETLRII
+515 DYDVLSETFRII
-527 NKGLKGIEGERHKY
+527 NEGLIGKGGAAHRY
-541 TATKC
+541 TAKKC
-546 QQIVNNNLSNAI
+546 QQIINNNLSSAI
-558 QLEYEYLNSKKE
+558 QTELQHLYN
-570 NCYKEKEELLNEK
+570 KEENSYK
-583 EALLNEKE
+583 GRE

-672 VETIDYVK
+672 VEAIDYVK
-680 ENLELLSKTLLNY
+680 ENLELLSNRLLNY

>member
-1 MIIEELRDFDF
+1 MIIDELRDFDF
-12 CFNLAKEIAVS
+12 CFNLAKEISVS
-23 NDRKKLIDVIE
+23 NDSEKLIDVIE
-34 NWEYVHSEVK
+34 NWNYVHPEVRS
-44 PVFSSLIEGFGFYP
+44 VFLSLIEGFGFYP
-58 YLKEGGDLD
+58 YLNDGVELD
-67 LAALIRREYHK
+67 LATLIRREYHK

-88 VLFHY
+88 IVFHY
-93 EQKLL
+93 EQKVL

-143 IDETRRKLNHYSNH
+143 IDETRRKLSHYSDY

-162 NTHQKIGEKN
+162 NTHQEIGEKN

-177 SERVLDIF
+177 SERVLDIL
-185 PNINDIDLFII
+185 PNIDDIDLFII
-196 DEFYKIANSKK
+196 DEFYKIANNKK

-218 YKIMKFKP
+218 YKILKFKP
-226 QLLFLTPI
+226 QLLFLTPLVDNI
-234 VENVSEDFIR
+234 SEDFIR
-244 KYDIQFYRTEYSLV
+244 KYDIQFYRTDYSLV
-258 NQKIKQI
+258 NQKAKQI

-278 QLLNDFSEPTI
+278 QLLNDLSEPTI

-294 PKRSEDLAKKYI
+294 PKRSENLAKKYI

-311 EKEKSFPVFDWIDEN
+311 EEKKKFPVFEWIDEN
-326 ISSNWILKKYLK
+326 VSSDWILKKFLE

-386 IYDMFK
+386 IYDMLK
-392 GTRKITYFDFNNIK
+392 GTHKITYFDFNNIK
-406 GRAGRMMKYYTGN
+406 GRAGRMMKNYTGN
-419 IFYFDNPP
+419 IFYYDNPP

-441 DDNLQS
+441 DHNLQS

-459 QSKQEEFQKLVE
+459 QSKLEDFQKLVE
-471 GIPEDLI
+471 GVPEDLI
-478 EIFKNNYYNVE
+478 EIFKNNYYDVE

-495 NYLISNS
+495 NYLISNGEQLDVLNWS
-502 ELLEILSWRAPVP
+502 TPMP
-515 DYNILSETLRII
+515 DYDVLSETFRII
-527 NKGLKGIEGERHKY
+527 NEGLIGKGGAVHRY
-541 TATKC
+541 TAKKC
-546 QQIVNNNLSNAI
+546 QQIINNNLSNAI
-558 QLEYEYLNSKKE
+558 QTELQYLYNKKRDFH
-570 NCYKEKEELLNEK
+570 KER
-583 EALLNEKE
+583 E

-620 QSIVNYIQKSDSAD
+620 QSIVNYIQNSDSAD

-680 ENLELLSKTLLNY
+680 ENLELLSNRLLNY

>member
-34 NWEYVHSEVK
+34 NWEYVHSEVQ

-143 IDETRRKLNHYSNH
+143 IDETRRKLNHYSDY

-234 VENVSEDFIR
+234 VENISEDFIR

-338 NGIGLHN
+338 NGIGLHY

-392 GTRKITYFDFNNIK
+392 VTRKITYFDFNNIK

-502 ELLEILSWRAPVP
+502 ELLEILSWRAPMP

-527 NKGLKGIEGERHKY
+527 NKGLKGIEGEGYKY

-546 QQIVNNNLSNAI
+546 QLIVNNNLSNAI

-583 EALLNEKE
+583 E

-596 AISNIFSFIKNQ
+596 AVSNVFYFIKNQ
-608 AKYEIPKVLSIL
+608 AKYEIPKMLAIL
-620 QSIVNYIQKSDSAD
+620 QSIVNYILRNETAD
-634 YSLFIAKL
+634 YSIYIAKL

-655 DFGVPSSALRK
+655 DFGVPSSALKK
-666 IRIPRD
+666 IVIPRD
-672 VETIDYVK
+672 VETINYVK
-680 ENLELLSKTLLNY
+680 ENLELLSNSLSNY

>member
-1 MIIEELRDFDF
+1 MTIDELRDFDF
-12 CFNLAKEIAVS
+12 CFNLAKEISVS
-23 NDRKKLIDVIE
+23 NDSKKLIDVIE
-34 NWEYVHSEVK
+34 NWEYVHHEVRT
-44 PVFSSLIEGFGFYP
+44 VFLSLIEGFGFYP
-58 YLKEGGDLD
+58 YLNDGVELD
-67 LAALIRREYHK
+67 LATLIRREYHK

-88 VLFHY
+88 IVFHY
-93 EQKLL
+93 EQKIL

-143 IDETRRKLNHYSNH
+143 IDETRRKLSHYSDY

-162 NTHQKIGEKN
+162 NTHQEIGEKN

-185 PNINDIDLFII
+185 PKIDDIDLFII
-196 DEFYKIANSKK
+196 DEFYKIANNKK

-226 QLLFLTPI
+226 QLLFLTPLVDDI
-234 VENVSEDFIR
+234 SEDFIR
-244 KYDIQFYRTEYSLV
+244 KYDIQFYRTDYSLV
-258 NQKIKQI
+258 NQKAKQI

-278 QLLNDFSEPTI
+278 QLLNDLSEPTI

-294 PKRSEDLAKKYI
+294 PKRSENLAKKYM

-311 EKEKSFPVFDWIDEN
+311 KEKKKFPVFEWIDEN
-326 ISSNWILKKYLK
+326 ISSDWILKKFLE

-386 IYDMFK
+386 IYDMLK
-392 GTRKITYFDFNNIK
+392 GTHKITYFDFNNIK

-441 DDNLQS
+441 DYDLQS

-459 QSKQEEFQKLVE
+459 QSKLEDFQKLVE
-471 GIPEDLI
+471 GVPEDLI
-478 EIFKNNYYNVE
+478 EIFKNNYYDVE

-495 NYLISNS
+495 KYLISNGEQLDVLNWS
-502 ELLEILSWRAPVP
+502 TPMP
-515 DYNILSETLRII
+515 DYDVLSETFRII
-527 NKGLKGIEGERHKY
+527 NEGLIGKGGAAHRY
-541 TATKC
+541 TAKKC
-546 QQIVNNNLSNAI
+546 QQIINNNLSSAI
-558 QLEYEYLNSKKE
+558 QTELQHLYN
-570 NCYKEKEELLNEK
+570 KEENSYK
-583 EALLNEKE
+583 GRE

-672 VETIDYVK
+672 VEAIDYVK
-680 ENLELLSKTLLNY
+680 ENLELLSNRLLNY

>member
-1 MIIEELRDFDF
+1 MKIDHLRDFGR
-12 CFNLAKEIAVS
+12 CFSLASEIAA
-23 NDRKKLIDVIE
+23 NDDSEKLIEVIE
-34 NWEYVHSEVK
+34 KWEYVHPEVQ

-58 YLKEGGDLD
+58 YLNTIEGLD
-67 LAALIRREYHK
+67 LGALIRREYHK
-78 SQFVNKQGNS
+78 SQFVNKKGNS
-88 VLFHY
+88 VIFHY
-93 EQKLL
+93 EQKIL
-98 EEKINKK
+98 EEKVNRN

-133 ILIIQPTLAL
+133 IMIIQPTLAL
-143 IDETRRKLNHYSNH
+143 IDETRRKLRHYSDY

-162 NTHQKIGEKN
+162 NTHQEIGEKN

-177 SERVLDIF
+177 SERVLDIL
-185 PNINDIDLFII
+185 PKIDDIDLFII
-196 DEFYKIANSKK
+196 DEFYKIANSKL

-218 YKIMKFKP
+218 YKVMKFKP
-226 QLLFLTPI
+226 QLLFLTPV
-234 VENVSEDFIR
+234 VENISEDFIR
-244 KYDIQFYRTEYSLV
+244 KYDIQFYKTEYSLV
-258 NQKIKQI
+258 NQKIKHI
-265 SYESEDEKEEKLF
+265 PYELEEEKEEKLF
-278 QLLNDFSEPTI
+278 QLLNEFSEPTI

-294 PKRSEDLAKKYI
+294 PKRSEILAKKYI

-311 EKEKSFPVFDWIDEN
+311 KKKKSFPVFEWIDEN
-326 ISSNWILKKYLK
+326 ISSNWILKKYLE

-357 DYFNSGDLKI
+357 DYFNNGDLKI

-392 GTRKITYFDFNNIK
+392 GTNKITYFDFNNIK

-454 ENDLK
+454 EKDLK

-478 EIFKNNYYNVE
+478 EIFKNNYYDVE

-495 NYLISNS
+495 NYIISNR
-502 ELLEILSWRAPVP
+502 ELFEILNWHTPMPEYNVLLE
-515 DYNILSETLRII
+515 TFRII
-527 NKGLKGIEGERHKY
+527 DEGLKGKKGSKYKY
-541 TATKC
+541 TTAKC
-546 QQIVNNNLSNAI
+546 KQIINNNLSKAI
-558 QLEYEYLNSKKE
+558 ETELQNLHSKKE
-570 NCYKEKEELLNEK
+570 NAHKEREELLD
-583 EALLNEKE
+583 
-591 ELLNE
+591 E

-620 QSIVNYIQKSDSAD
+620 QSIVNYIQKSDLAD

-642 EHEGVDENLSVLL
+642 EHEGVDENLSALL

-672 VETIDYVK
+672 VETIEYVK

>member
-1 MIIEELRDFDF
+1 MTIDELRDFDF
-12 CFNLAKEIAVS
+12 CFNLAKEISVS
-23 NDRKKLIDVIE
+23 NDSKKLIDVIE
-34 NWEYVHSEVK
+34 NWEYVHPEVRS
-44 PVFSSLIEGFGFYP
+44 VFLSLIEGFGFYP
-58 YLKEGGDLD
+58 YLNDGVELD
-67 LAALIRREYHK
+67 LATLIRREYHK
-78 SQFVNKQGNS
+78 SQFVNKQGNRI
-88 VLFHY
+88 VFHY
-93 EQKLL
+93 EQKIL

-105 QNLVVSAP
+105 QNLVISAP

-143 IDETRRKLNHYSNH
+143 IDETRRKLSHYSDY

-162 NTHQKIGEKN
+162 NTHQEIGEKN

-177 SERVLDIF
+177 SERVLDIL
-185 PNINDIDLFII
+185 PNIDGIDLFII

-234 VENVSEDFIR
+234 VDNISEDFIR
-244 KYDIQFYRTEYSLV
+244 KYDIQFYRTNYSLV
-258 NQKIKQI
+258 NQKAKQL

-278 QLLNDFSEPTI
+278 QLLDDLSEPTI

-294 PKRSEDLAKKYI
+294 PKRSENLAKKYI

-311 EKEKSFPVFDWIDEN
+311 EEKKKFPVFEWIDEN
-326 ISSNWILKKYLK
+326 ISSDWILKKFLE
-338 NGIGLHN
+338 NGVGLHN

-357 DYFNSGDLKI
+357 DYFNSGDLKV

-379 SIAKNVV
+379 SIAKNVI

-441 DDNLQS
+441 EHNLQS

-454 ENDLK
+454 KSDLK
-459 QSKQEEFQKLVE
+459 QSKQKDVQKLVE
-471 GIPEDLI
+471 GIPNDLI
-478 EIFKNNYYNVE
+478 EIFKNNYYDVE

-495 NYLISNS
+495 NYIISNR
-502 ELLEILSWRAPVP
+502 ELLKILNWHTPMPEYSV
-515 DYNILSETLRII
+515 LLETLRII
-527 NKGLKGIEGERHKY
+527 DEGLKGKEGTKYKY

-546 QQIVNNNLSNAI
+546 QQIINHNISNAI
-558 QLEYEYLNSKKE
+558 QTELQYLYRKKGSSH
-570 NCYKEKEELLNEK
+570 KER
-583 EALLNEKE
+583 E

-608 AKYEIPKVLSIL
+608 AKYEILKVLSIL

-642 EHEGVDENLSVLL
+642 EHEGVDENVSVLL

-672 VETIDYVK
+672 VETIEYVK
-680 ENLELLSKTLLNY
+680 ENLELLSDRLLNY

>member
-1 MIIEELRDFDF
+1 MTIDELRDFDF
-12 CFNLAKEIAVS
+12 CFNLAKEISVS
-23 NDRKKLIDVIE
+23 NDSKKLIDVIE
-34 NWEYVHSEVK
+34 NWEYVHHEVRT
-44 PVFSSLIEGFGFYP
+44 VFLSLIEGFGFYP
-58 YLKEGGDLD
+58 YLNDGVELD
-67 LAALIRREYHK
+67 LATLIRREYHK

-88 VLFHY
+88 IVFHY
-93 EQKLL
+93 EQKIL

-143 IDETRRKLNHYSNH
+143 IDETRRKLSHYSDY

-162 NTHQKIGEKN
+162 NTHQEIGEKN

-185 PNINDIDLFII
+185 PKIDDIDLFII
-196 DEFYKIANSKK
+196 DEFYKIANNKK

-226 QLLFLTPI
+226 QLLFLTPLVDDI
-234 VENVSEDFIR
+234 SEDFIR
-244 KYDIQFYRTEYSLV
+244 KYDIQFYRTDYSLV
-258 NQKIKQI
+258 NQKAKQI

-278 QLLNDFSEPTI
+278 QLLNDLSEPTI

-294 PKRSEDLAKKYI
+294 PKRSENLAKKYM

-311 EKEKSFPVFDWIDEN
+311 KEKKKFPVFEWIDEN
-326 ISSNWILKKYLK
+326 ISSDWILKKFLE

-386 IYDMFK
+386 IYDMLK
-392 GTRKITYFDFNNIK
+392 GTHKITYFDFNNIK

-441 DDNLQS
+441 DLQS

-459 QSKQEEFQKLVE
+459 QSKLEDFQKLVE
-471 GIPEDLI
+471 GVPEDLI
-478 EIFKNNYYNVE
+478 EIFKNNYYDVE

-495 NYLISNS
+495 KYLISNGEQLDVLNWS
-502 ELLEILSWRAPVP
+502 TPMP
-515 DYNILSETLRII
+515 DYDVLSETFRII
-527 NKGLKGIEGERHKY
+527 NEGLIGKGGAAHRY
-541 TATKC
+541 TAKKC
-546 QQIVNNNLSNAI
+546 QQIINNNLSSAI
-558 QLEYEYLNSKKE
+558 QTELQHLYN
-570 NCYKEKEELLNEK
+570 KEENSYK
-583 EALLNEKE
+583 GRE

-672 VETIDYVK
+672 VEAIDYVK
-680 ENLELLSKTLLNY
+680 ENLELLSNRLLNY

>member
-34 NWEYVHSEVK
+34 NWEYVHSEVQ

-143 IDETRRKLNHYSNH
+143 IDETRRKLNHYSDY

-234 VENVSEDFIR
+234 VENISEDFIR

-502 ELLEILSWRAPVP
+502 ELLEILSWRAPMP
-515 DYNILSETLRII
+515 DYYFIR
-527 NKGLKGIEGERHKY
+527 
-541 TATKC
+541 
-546 QQIVNNNLSNAI
+546 NA
-558 QLEYEYLNSKKE
+558 
-570 NCYKEKEELLNEK
+570 
-583 EALLNEKE
+583 
-591 ELLNE
+591 
-596 AISNIFSFIKNQ
+596 
-608 AKYEIPKVLSIL
+608 
-620 QSIVNYIQKSDSAD
+620 
-634 YSLFIAKL
+634 
-642 EHEGVDENLSVLL
+642 
-655 DFGVPSSALRK
+655 
-666 IRIPRD
+666 
-672 VETIDYVK
+672 
-680 ENLELLSKTLLNY
+680 
-693 EIAKLSQI
+693 

>member
-1 MIIEELRDFDF
+1 MIIDELRDFDF
-12 CFNLAKEIAVS
+12 CFNLAKEISVS
-23 NDRKKLIDVIE
+23 NNSKKLIDVIE
-34 NWEYVHSEVK
+34 NWEYVHPEVRSI
-44 PVFSSLIEGFGFYP
+44 FLSLIEGFGFYP
-58 YLKEGGDLD
+58 YLNEGVDID
-67 LAALIRREYHK
+67 LAASIRREYHK

-88 VLFHY
+88 VIFHY
-93 EQKLL
+93 EQKML
-98 EEKINKK
+98 EEKINKN

-119 LLIEEFVARRKYEN
+119 LLIEEFVARRKYGN

-143 IDETRRKLNHYSNH
+143 IDETRRKLSSYSDY

-162 NTHQKIGEKN
+162 NTHQEIGEKN

-177 SERVLDIF
+177 SERVLDIL
-185 PNINDIDLFII
+185 PKIDDINLFII
-196 DEFYKIANSKK
+196 DEFYKIANSKQ

-218 YKIMKFKP
+218 YKVMKFKP
-226 QLLFLTPI
+226 QLLFLTPV
-234 VENVSEDFIR
+234 VENISEDFIK

-265 SYESEDEKEEKLF
+265 SYKSEDEKEEKLF

-294 PKRSEDLAKKYI
+294 PKRSEELAKKYI
-306 EQFSL
+306 ERFSL
-311 EKEKSFPVFDWIDEN
+311 KQKKLFPVFEWINEN
-326 ISSNWILKKYLK
+326 ISSNWILKKYLE

-392 GTRKITYFDFNNIK
+392 GTHKLTHFDFNNIK

-427 ERKDEFIDIPVVDQ
+427 EKMDEFLDIPVVDQ
-441 DDNLQS
+441 GENLQS

-454 ENDLK
+454 KNDLK
-459 QSKQEEFQKLVE
+459 QSKQNDVRKLVE
-471 GIPEDLI
+471 GIPDDLI
-478 EIFKNNYYNVE
+478 EIFKNNYYDVE

-495 NYLISNS
+495 NYINSNRGLLKILNWHTPMPDYDV
-502 ELLEILSWRAPVP
+502 LLE
-515 DYNILSETLRII
+515 TFRII
-527 NKGLKGIEGERHKY
+527 DEGLKGKEGKKHKY

-546 QQIVNNNLSNAI
+546 QQIINNDLSNAI
-558 QLEYEYLNSKKE
+558 QTELQYLYRKKGDSH
-570 NCYKEKEELLNEK
+570 KES
-583 EALLNEKE
+583 E

-672 VETIDYVK
+672 VEAIDYVK
-680 ENLELLSKTLLNY
+680 ENLELLSNRLLNY

>member
-34 NWEYVHSEVK
+34 NWEYVHSEVQ

-143 IDETRRKLNHYSNH
+143 IDETRRKLNHYSDY

-234 VENVSEDFIR
+234 VENISEDFIR

-502 ELLEILSWRAPVP
+502 ELLEILSCRAPMP

-527 NKGLKGIEGERHKY
+527 NKGLKGIEGEGYKY

-546 QQIVNNNLSNAI
+546 QLIVNNNLSNAI

-583 EALLNEKE
+583 E

-596 AISNIFSFIKNQ
+596 AVSNVFYFIKNQ
-608 AKYEIPKVLSIL
+608 AKYEIPKMLAIL
-620 QSIVNYIQKSDSAD
+620 QSIVNYILRNETAD
-634 YSLFIAKL
+634 YSIYIAKL

-655 DFGVPSSALRK
+655 DFGVPSSALKK
-666 IRIPRD
+666 IVIPRD
-672 VETIDYVK
+672 VETINYVK
-680 ENLELLSKTLLNY
+680 ENLELLSNSLSNY